1 MHLKCEIKQ
10 NENYETFKDFPIII
24 DAMIAGAW
32 LNTKLKSLHINQEII
47 KKTEYLLGQL
57 IEIERQR
64 SLGSC

>member
-1 MHLKCEIKQ
+1 LHLKCEIKQ
-10 NENYETFKDFPIII
+10 NENYEALKDFPIII

-32 LNTKLKSLHINQEII
+32 LNAKLKSLHINQDII

-57 IEIERQR
+57 IERQR